1 METLVMRH
9 FIMYYV
15 SHDNIFKGQIHISA
29 MTVSE
34 AQDKFF
40 KWLRDQHDYAHLW
53 SLEIKLVEIEC
64 SL

>member
-1 METLVMRH
+1 
-9 FIMYYV
+9 MYYV
-15 SHDNIFKGQIHISA
+15 SQDNIFKGQIHISA